1 MENNKWRFK
10 YWIQQQNKDM
20 HMDKGYMPCWIQ
32 AENEII

>member
-1 MENNKWRFK
+1 
-10 YWIQQQNKDM
+10 M